1 MKLRARGSLVSAET
15 QRRHGGHYYL
25 ILGAAFLTLLA
36 LVGGASRADELQQ
49 VVVRA
54 AAIIAFAAAL
64 WPLKLATFRD
74 ARGFVIAAALVYL
87 LLLVQL
93 VPLPPASWAH
103 LPGPG
108 REVYVR
114 LAQQTSE
121 VRWRPLTL
129 SPDRTLNALAA
140 LIPATAIGLIA
151 FALDFRG
158 RILLARLVAGIAC
171 ASAILGLI
179 QLGAGGT
186 SLHLYQITS
195 ENSAVGLFANRNHQ
209 AVLMACALPIVA
221 ALASIET
228 HQEDWSNRHAALAIS
243 AALLLLMGAAATG
256 SRMGL
261 LLSGLGLAS
270 AMAIYLVTSRV
281 SGTVQSRARRLWIAG
296 TGFAIAAI
304 LPVSLLVIR
313 SGALARL
320 VNDPVD
326 QTRTAAYGPMIQA
339 VWAFLPFGAG
349 FGTFDPVYRSFEP
362 DDLLSTIYLNQ
373 AHNEPFQLAIEGGL
387 PALALLLLFLLW
399 WIRATVRTIRPR
411 SSAPRRAL
419 GMAMASST
427 LILMLSSLVD
437 YPLRTPLLSGL
448 FTIAC
453 VELIRSKRQF
463 GPPPQS

>member
-1 MKLRARGSLVSAET
+1 MSAET

-25 ILGAAFLTLLA
+25 VLGSVFLTLLA
-36 LVGGASRADELQQ
+36 LAGGASRADELQQ

-87 LLLVQL
+87 LVIVQL
-93 VPLPPASWAH
+93 VPLPPSSWAH
-103 LPGPG
+103 LPG

-114 LAQQTSE
+114 LAQQTNE

-140 LIPATAIGLIA
+140 LMPATVIGLIA

-158 RILLARLVAGIAC
+158 RIFLARLIAGIAC

-186 SLHLYQITS
+186 SLHFYRITS

-221 ALASIET
+221 ALASIKT
-228 HQEDWSNRHAALAIS
+228 HHEDWSNRHAALAIS
-243 AALLLLMGAAATG
+243 AALLLLMGASATG

-261 LLSGLGLAS
+261 FLNSLGLAS
-270 AMAIYLVTSRV
+270 GMAIYLVTSRA
-281 SGTVQSRARRLWIAG
+281 SGAVQSRAHRLWIAG
-296 TGFAIAAI
+296 TGFAIAAV

-320 VNDPVD
+320 VDDPVD

-339 VWAFLPFGAG
+339 VRAFLPFGAG

-362 DDLLSTIYLNQ
+362 DALLSTIYLNQ
-373 AHNEPFQLAIEGGL
+373 AHNEPFQLAIEGGV
-387 PALALLLLFLLW
+387 PALVLLLLFLAW
-399 WIRATVRTIRPR
+399 WIRATLRTIRPR
-411 SSAPRRAL
+411 SSASRRAL
-419 GMAMASST
+419 GMAMASAA

-448 FTIAC
+448 FAIAC
-453 VELIRSKRQF
+453 IELIRSKRQID
-463 GPPPQS
+463 PRPQS